1 MISYSPYQWV
11 ENVCPLLCAHSLI
24 TSCAGSQT
32 ENKYLPATNKSN
44 NSRCQQAQLAIEI
57 LSTGRILS
65 NGNQMPMKRKFQLFR
80 DAAQVEKRLTEGVSA
95 ELFLVIKNGIGW
107 CSSLPLRNFF
117 GTPHLLYGKIR
128 QTVFNPLPKSKH
140 KFCIQNYS
148 VKVWHY
154 NY

>member
-1 MISYSPYQWV
+1 MAKSCYQITTMRPGFSQKKYESMISYSPYQWV

-65 NGNQMPMKRKFQLFR
+65 NGNQMPMKRKIRLFTCAAQAKGRSQILFR
-80 DAAQVEKRLTEGVSA
+80 QMGTSPFSRIVFGYKKMA
-95 ELFLVIKNGIGW
+95 EFFW
-107 CSSLPLRNFF
+107 YPPPPLR
-117 GTPHLLYGKIR
+117 K
-128 QTVFNPLPKSKH
+128 NPPNS
-140 KFCIQNYS
+140 I
-148 VKVWHY
+148 
-154 NY
+154 

>member
-57 LSTGRILS
+57 LSTGQVLS

-80 DAAQVEKRLTEGVSA
+80 GAAQVEKRLREGV
-95 ELFLVIKNGIGW
+95 K
-107 CSSLPLRNFF
+107 LP
-117 GTPHLLYGKIR
+117 PPPR
-128 QTVFNPLPKSKH
+128 QNC
-140 KFCIQNYS
+140 FCL
-148 VKVWHY
+148 
-154 NY
+154 

>member
-57 LSTGRILS
+57 LSTGQILS
-65 NGNQMPMKRKFQLFR
+65 NGNQMPMKRKFRLFT
-80 DAAQVEKRLTEGVSA
+80 DAAQEEKAKGRNQILFRQMA
-95 ELFLVIKNGIGW
+95 PHPLAKLFLVIKIGRIGGYYSPLLLRIFLVPPTSFTEKSVVPSA
-107 CSSLPLRNFF
+107 CLPVQV
-117 GTPHLLYGKIR
+117 GT
-128 QTVFNPLPKSKH
+128 
-140 KFCIQNYS
+140 
-148 VKVWHY
+148 
-154 NY
+154 

>member
-57 LSTGRILS
+57 LSTGQVLS

-95 ELFLVIKNGIGW
+95 ELFLVIKN
-107 CSSLPLRNFF
+107 PE
-117 GTPHLLYGKIR
+117 
-128 QTVFNPLPKSKH
+128 TVIHSAL
-140 KFCIQNYS
+140 
-148 VKVWHY
+148 
-154 NY
+154 

>member
-1 MISYSPYQWV
+1 MIGPGSDKKYESMISYSPYQWV

-57 LSTGRILS
+57 LSTGQVLS

-80 DAAQVEKRLTEGVSA
+80 GAAQVEKRLREGVKLPPPPPGRIVFVYKKIGRLGGYAPS
-95 ELFLVIKNGIGW
+95 LYGTFLVNHWK
-107 CSSLPLRNFF
+107 
-117 GTPHLLYGKIR
+117 T
-128 QTVFNPLPKSKH
+128 
-140 KFCIQNYS
+140 
-148 VKVWHY
+148 
-154 NY
+154 

>member
-57 LSTGRILS
+57 LSTGQVLS

-95 ELFLVIKNGIGW
+95 ELFLVIKNGFGW
-107 CSSLPLRNFF
+107 CSP
-117 GTPHLLYGKIR
+117 LLYGIFLVPPTSFTEKSAK
-128 QTVFNPLPKSKH
+128 QYLTPYLKANTTFVFKTTA
-140 KFCIQNYS
+140 
-148 VKVWHY
+148 
-154 NY
+154 

>member
-65 NGNQMPMKRKFQLFR
+65 SGNQMPMKRKFQLLR
-80 DAAQVEKRLTEGVSA
+80 DAAQVEKG
-95 ELFLVIKNGIGW
+95 
-107 CSSLPLRNFF
+107 
-117 GTPHLLYGKIR
+117 
-128 QTVFNPLPKSKH
+128 
-140 KFCIQNYS
+140 
-148 VKVWHY
+148 
-154 NY
+154 